1 MPDPNKAAAI
11 ASGAAWPARWRY
23 GTALSL
29 SSRAT
34 WENTGSLATKTGL
47 YSFYSMFTIG
57 IAKGRWATMD
67 TGLQQIKDDYDHNR
81 PLW

>member
-1 MPDPNKAAAI
+1 
-11 ASGAAWPARWRY
+11 
-23 GTALSL
+23 
-29 SSRAT
+29 
-34 WENTGSLATKTGL
+34 
-47 YSFYSMFTIG
+47 MFTIG